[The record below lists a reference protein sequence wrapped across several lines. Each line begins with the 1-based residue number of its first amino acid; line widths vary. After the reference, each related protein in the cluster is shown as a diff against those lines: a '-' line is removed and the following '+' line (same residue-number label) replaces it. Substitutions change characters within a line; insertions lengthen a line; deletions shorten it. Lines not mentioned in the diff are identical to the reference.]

1 MSSFKEIHY
10 DDQKAIYEKEL
21 INIYRKI
28 EFKLFVKKIL
38 KKINIKSF
46 FNKSLKDKETMFI
59 YQLIDIKNIS
69 SIETKKELILYIK
82 QELSKKLKGYDY
94 LFEIL
99 EQNQLEDNG
108 LLPFPDNKLLAIIFI
123 NPDKNLSID
132 DLNRIK
138 NSVKPTFLK
147 FKSMDDLIY
156 FDYFI
161 QKINIKNNKQQKY
174 YFGTIDYDFLTGA
187 ISFDLDNLYTKY
199 KSYYFLQQRNERYFL
214 KPQKQ

>member
-10 DDQKAIYEKEL
+10 DDQKAIYEKKL

-28 EFKLFVKKIL
+28 EFKLFAKKIL

-46 FNKSLKDKETMFI
+46 FNKSLKEKETMFI

-69 SIETKKELILYIK
+69 IIKTKKEIILDIK

-99 EQNQLEDNG
+99 EQNQLDDNG
-108 LLPFPDNKLLAIIFI
+108 LVSFPDNKLLAIIFI
-123 NPDKNLSID
+123 NPDKKLSIN

-174 YFGTIDYDFLTGA
+174 YFGTIDYDFFNRSN
-187 ISFDLDNLYTKY
+187 IF
-199 KSYYFLQQRNERYFL
+199 
-214 KPQKQ
+214 

>member
-1 MSSFKEIHY
+1 MFSFKEIHY

-28 EFKLFVKKIL
+28 KFKLFVKKIF
-38 KKINIKSF
+38 KKINIKYF
-46 FNKSLKDKETMFI
+46 FNKSLKEKETMFI

-69 SIETKKELILYIK
+69 SIETKKEIILYIK

-99 EQNQLEDNG
+99 EQNQLDDNG

-123 NPDKNLSID
+123 NPDKKLSIN

-161 QKINIKNNKQQKY
+161 QTINIKNNKQQKY

-199 KSYYFLQQRNERYFL
+199 KNYYFLQQRNERYFL
-214 KPQKQ
+214 KLIKQ